1 MKKLIPNFAGK
12 FLRVVFVI
20 AASAALRL
28 PAATN
33 ETADA
38 TLHRAVDE
46 FLAAAYPAEP
56 AKVSAPLP
64 TRLRPLLERY
74 FDFESLTRRAVGP
87 GWRDFSAD
95 EQRRAVELFTTL
107 VVRVYAGR
115 FSDGARP
122 QIRYAPATAVA
133 ADRVEL
139 PSQVIYDGKT
149 YAVDYRLDRLP
160 EGWRIY
166 DVLIEGVS
174 FVANYRA
181 QFAPLVQQSGAA
193 GLLRA
198 LELKLRENTVSK
210 S

>member
-1 MKKLIPNFAGK
+1 MKKLIPRIGGK
-12 FLRVVFVI
+12 FLRLI
-20 AASAALRL
+20 LLLAALAALRL
-28 PAATN
+28 AAATN
-33 ETADA
+33 DTAEA
-38 TLHRAVDE
+38 TLRRAVDE
-46 FLAAAYPAEP
+46 FLGAAYPAEP
-56 AKVSAPLP
+56 AAGSAPLP
-64 TRLRPLLERY
+64 ARLRPLLERY

-95 EQRRAVELFTTL
+95 DRRRAVELFTTL

-122 QIRYAPATAVA
+122 QIRYVPAIAVA
-133 ADRVEL
+133 ADLVEA

-149 YAVDYRLDRLP
+149 YAVDYRLERLP

-198 LELKLRENTVSK
+198 LELKLRENVAAK

>member
-1 MKKLIPNFAGK
+1 MKTLIPRIAGK
-12 FLRVVFVI
+12 FLRLILLLVTL
-20 AASAALRL
+20 AGLRL
-28 PAATN
+28 AAATN
-33 ETADA
+33 DTAEA
-38 TLHRAVDE
+38 TLRRAVGE
-46 FLAAAYPAEP
+46 FLGAAYPAEP
-56 AKVSAPLP
+56 AAASAPLP
-64 TRLRPLLERY
+64 VRLRPLLERY
-74 FDFESLTRRAVGP
+74 FDFESLTRRSVGP
-87 GWRDFSAD
+87 AWRDFSTAD
-95 EQRRAVELFTTL
+95 QRRAVELFTTL

-122 QIRYAPATAVA
+122 QIRYAPAIAVA

-139 PSQVIYDGKT
+139 PSRVVYDGKT

-181 QFAPLVQQSGAA
+181 QFAPLVQESGAA

-198 LELKLRENTVSK
+198 LELKLRENVAAK